1 MALLLAALTGIAL
14 AACAGL
20 RVFLPLFAAGA
31 AARFFDW
38 PLASS
43 MQWLSGDAS
52 LVTFGMASVVEIVA
66 DKVPALDH
74 LLDAAQ
80 TFLAPAAGA
89 MVAVSS
95 LSDLSP
101 AAALAVG
108 IITGAPIAGGVH
120 LLAATTRLGSSALT
134 LGAGNPVLSVI
145 EDVLA
150 SVGVLLA
157 FVIPL
162 FVVIGIV
169 LVALAIRRWRRSHD
183 ARSLVDGTR
192 AVSTRETSR

>member
-31 AARFFDW
+31 AARFFGW

-162 FVVIGIV
+162 FVVIGIL
-169 LVALAIRRWRRSHD
+169 LVALAIRRWRRSRA
-183 ARSLVDGTR
+183 ARSLVEESG
-192 AVSTRETSR
+192 STV

>member
-1 MALLLAALTGIAL
+1 MDLLLAALTGIAL

-52 LVTFGMASVVEIVA
+52 LVTFGMASVVEIVS

-74 LLDAAQ
+74 LLDTAQ

-95 LSDLSP
+95 LSELSP

-157 FVIPL
+157 FVIP
-162 FVVIGIV
+162 FVVLVGV
-169 LVALAIRRWRRSHD
+169 LLLALAIRRWRRSR
-183 ARSLVDGTR
+183 ATRSSGEASR
-192 AVSTRETSR
+192 AA

>member
-1 MALLLAALTGIAL
+1 MDLLLAALTGIAL

-38 PLASS
+38 PLAPS
-43 MQWLSGDAS
+43 MEWLSGDAS

-74 LLDAAQ
+74 LLDTAQ

-108 IITGAPIAGGVH
+108 ILTGAPIAGGVH

-157 FVIPL
+157 FVIP
-162 FVVIGIV
+162 FVVV
-169 LVALAIRRWRRSHD
+169 LGVLLIALAIRRWRRSRA
-183 ARSLVDGTR
+183 ARSLGEESR
-192 AVSTRETSR
+192 AV

>member
-1 MALLLAALTGIAL
+1 VALLLAALTGIAL

-101 AAALAVG
+101 VAALAVG

-162 FVVIGIV
+162 VVVIGI
-169 LVALAIRRWRRSHD
+169 LLLALAIRRWRRSRA
-183 ARSLVDGTR
+183 ARSLVEESG
-192 AVSTRETSR
+192 AA

>member
-162 FVVIGIV
+162 VVVIGML
-169 LVALAIRRWRRSHD
+169 LVALAIRRWRRSRA
-183 ARSLVDGTR
+183 ARSWVEESG
-192 AVSTRETSR
+192 STV

>member
-1 MALLLAALTGIAL
+1 MDLFLAALTGIAL

-38 PLASS
+38 PLAQS

-52 LVTFGMASVVEIVA
+52 LVTFGMASVVEVVA

-74 LLDAAQ
+74 LLDTAQ

-101 AAALAVG
+101 AAALVVG
-108 IITGAPIAGGVH
+108 ILTGAPIAGGVH

-157 FVIPL
+157 FVIP
-162 FVVIGIV
+162 FVVV
-169 LVALAIRRWRRSHD
+169 LGVLLIALAIRRWRRSRA
-183 ARSLVDGTR
+183 ARSLGEESR
-192 AVSTRETSR
+192 AV

>member
-101 AAALAVG
+101 AAALAGG

-162 FVVIGIV
+162 VVVIGML
-169 LVALAIRRWRRSHD
+169 LVALAIRRWRRSRA
-183 ARSLVDGTR
+183 ARSWVEESG
-192 AVSTRETSR
+192 STV

>member
-1 MALLLAALTGIAL
+1 VTVALLLAALTGIAL

-101 AAALAVG
+101 VAALAVG

-162 FVVIGIV
+162 FVVIGIL
-169 LVALAIRRWRRSHD
+169 LVALAIRRWRRSRA
-183 ARSLVDGTR
+183 ARSLVEESG
-192 AVSTRETSR
+192 STV

>member
-1 MALLLAALTGIAL
+1 MVVLVAALTGIAL

-20 RVFLPLFAAGA
+20 RVFLPLCAAGA

-43 MQWLSGDAS
+43 MQWLSEDAA
-52 LVTFGMASVVEIVA
+52 LVTFGVASVVEIAA

-74 LLDAAQ
+74 VLDAAQ

-89 MVAVSS
+89 IVAVSS

-101 AAALAVG
+101 MAALAVG
-108 IITGAPIAGGVH
+108 ILTGAPIAGGVH
-120 LLAATTRLGSSALT
+120 LLAATTRVGSSALT

-157 FVIPL
+157 FVIPI
-162 FVVIGIV
+162 VVVVGIL
-169 LVALAIRRWRRSHD
+169 LVAFAVRRWRRS
-183 ARSLVDGTR
+183 R
-192 AVSTRETSR
+192 AALSAGA

>member
-1 MALLLAALTGIAL
+1 MTLLLAALTGLAL

-43 MQWLSGDAS
+43 VQWLSGDAA
-52 LVTFGMASVVEIVA
+52 LVTFGVASVVEVVA

-74 LLDAAQ
+74 VLDGAQ

-89 MVAVSS
+89 IVAVSS
-95 LSDLSP
+95 LTDLPPST
-101 AAALAVG
+101 ALALG

-120 LLAATTRLGSSALT
+120 LLAAATRLQSSVLT
-134 LGAGNPVLSVI
+134 LGAGNPLLSVI

-150 SVGVLLA
+150 GVGVLLA

-162 FVVIGIV
+162 VVVVGV
-169 LVALAIRRWRRSHD
+169 VGVALGIRRWRRS
-183 ARSLVDGTR
+183 R
-192 AVSTRETSR
+192 AAAAGLLEAAPGRR